1 MNNEDKVLINMS
13 IGQPDYHMKVEIPF
27 HQPYFSK
34 NKIDGAIGGNLMRCY
49 ENINEDTLTKEFLSG
64 ANYGLTYM
72 YQAMHNWLQKETG
85 ASNEDI
91 DIKINSIFDEAENC
105 CLPNIDVNV
114 LGQSIEWFDL
124 PPDGGEEMTDTDS
137 TKEMLSD
144 LNIDKDKYYGIDPDR
159 IPEPE
164 DALIKDDRQMD
175 IPFEEEKKKA
185 TLKLVADTSG

>member
-49 ENINEDTLTKEFLSG
+49 ETINEDTLTKEFLSG

-114 LGQSIEWFDL
+114 LGQAITWFDL
-124 PPDGGEEMTDTDS
+124 PPDGGEEV
-137 TKEMLSD
+137 
-144 LNIDKDKYYGIDPDR
+144 NPDR
-159 IPEPE
+159 IPETE

-175 IPFEEEKKKA
+175 IPFEEDKKA

>member
-49 ENINEDTLTKEFLSG
+49 ETINEDTLTKEFLSG

-114 LGQSIEWFDL
+114 LGQAISWFDL
-124 PPDGGEEMTDTDS
+124 PPDGGEKMPDTSKDTSKDS
-137 TKEMLSD
+137 
-144 LNIDKDKYYGIDPDR
+144 DKYFGIDPDR

-175 IPFEEEKKKA
+175 IPFEEDKKA